1 MTFALDPI
9 RLGARSA
16 RAYNV
21 LDDAGR
27 RVGAMRKTPQGWM
40 LSLPGQRFVPS
51 PGSTAA
57 KIGIK
62 HSHVKGFATVA
73 YARKFLRNL

>member
-27 RVGAMRKTPQGWM
+27 RVGAMRKARQGWM
-40 LSLPGQRFVPS
+40 LSLPGQRFAPS

-57 KIGIK
+57 KVGIK
-62 HSHVKGFATVA
+62 FSNIKGFATVA
-73 YARKFLRNL
+73 DARKFLKGL

>member
-1 MTFALDPI
+1 MTYSLDPI
-9 RLGARSA
+9 RLGARTA

-21 LDDAGR
+21 LNDAGT
-27 RVGAMRKTPQGWM
+27 RVGAMRRQRSQWL
-40 LSLPGQRFVPS
+40 LSMPGQRFVPS

-62 HSHVKGFATVA
+62 FSNVKGFATVA
-73 YARKFLRNL
+73 AARKFLKGL